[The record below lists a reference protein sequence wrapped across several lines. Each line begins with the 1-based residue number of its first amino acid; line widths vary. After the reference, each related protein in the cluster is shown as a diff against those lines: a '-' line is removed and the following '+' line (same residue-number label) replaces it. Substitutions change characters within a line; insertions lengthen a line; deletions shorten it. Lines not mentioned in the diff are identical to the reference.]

1 MTDYRLAEN
10 RLEYFKSLYWMN
22 LVFKVSPGL
31 VYLYMPALKE
41 YYSWDDE
48 TALWFATIN
57 GHTPHPRFVLLSLS
71 LPLDPLSCFNVVLLS
86 IFNAITNAL
95 RNIAVAL
102 ETTSTGTLAG
112 SQWIGKVLEA
122 GYV

>member
-10 RLEYFKSLYWMN
+10 RLEYFKSLYNLN
-22 LVFKVSPGL
+22 LVFGVHPGL

-57 GHTPHPRFVLLSLS
+57 GHTQNPITSLRLLEFM
-71 LPLDPLSCFNVVLLS
+71 PS
-86 IFNAITNAL
+86 ITQSGEEWVFQ
-95 RNIAVAL
+95 
-102 ETTSTGTLAG
+102 S
-112 SQWIGKVLEA
+112 
-122 GYV
+122 